1 MLFNNKSAAVE
12 AAIKSLEAWA
22 ISEAPLSALGICTN
36 LDIAIDCKDIDWYFV
51 VGCAARS
58 WPHYSWNP
66 VYPIPLIGYST
77 PEEAF
82 EKKGLWKGAYGEL
95 RRDLCKHIAS
105 YLRDGPDTPM
115 RLPNYG
121 DKVWCNIG
129 GVRYEGVVLRFSG
142 RIRYEPRFYTTCEG
156 GQTAIDA
163 HTAYNGWGFIE

>member
-1 MLFNNKSAAVE
+1 MLFINKSVAVKV
-12 AAIKSLEAWA
+12 AIESLEAWA

-82 EKKGLWKGAYGEL
+82 EKEGLWKGTYGEL

-105 YLRDGPDTPM
+105 YLKEGSNTHM
-115 RLPNYG
+115 RPPCPS

-129 GVRYEGVVLRFSG
+129 GTRREIEVLRLSKKNYNGQHFLAS
-142 RIRYEPRFYTTCEG
+142 YG
-156 GQTAIDA
+156 GDQYIIDV
-163 HTAYNGWGFIE
+163 HTANKEWGFIE